1 MKKLFL
7 KMIRGMEYGS
17 LTYLLA
23 LLLSA
28 QTIKVTTKDIVGVLL
43 MSAAI
48 GLLTL
53 IFTIE
58 RLSYLMA
65 IVIHLLGTFALV
77 VLTDQL
83 TGGFHGILNWNFWLI
98 FVTAYLV
105 IWLIIKV
112 DQQTQ
117 VDRINA
123 ALKKVQTK

>member
-1 MKKLFL
+1 MKKIFL
-7 KMIRGMEYGS
+7 KIIRGMEYGS

-23 LLLSA
+23 LLVSV
-28 QTIKVTTKDIVGVLL
+28 QTIEITTKDIVGVLL

-53 IFTIE
+53 IFTID
-58 RLSYLMA
+58 RLSYLAA
-65 IVIHLLGTFALV
+65 IIIHLLGTFALV
-77 VLTDQL
+77 VLTDRL
-83 TGGFHGILNWNFWLI
+83 TGVFHGILNLNFWLI

-123 ALKKVQTK
+123 ALKRTQTK

>member
-65 IVIHLLGTFALV
+65 IVIHLLGAFALV

>member
-1 MKKLFL
+1 
-7 KMIRGMEYGS
+7 MEYGS

-23 LLLSA
+23 LLVSV
-28 QTIKVTTKDIVGVLL
+28 QTIEITTKDIVGVLL

-53 IFTIE
+53 IFTID
-58 RLSYLMA
+58 RLSYLAA
-65 IVIHLLGTFALV
+65 IIIHLLGTFALV
-77 VLTDQL
+77 ILTDRL
-83 TGGFHGILNWNFWLI
+83 TGVFHGILNLNFWLI

-123 ALKKVQTK
+123 ALKKAQTK